1 MTMKKMALS
10 LAVASI
16 SMSAFAQLED
26 ASLKTFSAN
35 TPAKAAEVNQNF
47 TVLKNG
53 INAIAS
59 TVAALSDRVV
69 AIEEYAPNQSVAGRC
84 YRVTGYETELARENN
99 ANSDNPYSSAKGY
112 VHSLQVRN
120 GYVFFDAEN
129 QTGRIS
135 VRRDTVNQYFLES
148 GGGNFTRAD
157 EGEAGDYINTE
168 YMEYNITW
176 SQTNSSVVTQDL
188 EADEGVETI
197 SFTSSKSGDILF
209 GTEIETNGYSSG
221 SKSGEVR
228 LYLLNEMACS
238 EALQGDA
245 ALTTR

>member
-26 ASLKTFSAN
+26 ASLNTFSAN

-84 YRVTGYETELARENN
+84 YSVTSYETELARENS
-99 ANSDNPYSSAKGY
+99 ANPDNPYNSGKGY
-112 VHSLQVRN
+112 VNGLQVKS
-120 GYVFFDAEN
+120 GYLFFDADN
-129 QTGRIS
+129 QTARIS
-135 VRRDTVNQYFLES
+135 VRRDTVSQYFLET
-148 GGGNFTRAD
+148 GD
-157 EGEAGDYINTE
+157 EGASGDLINTE
-168 YMEYNITW
+168 YTDHNITW
-176 SQTNSSVVTQDL
+176 SQTNSSVVTQRNRG
-188 EADEGVETI
+188 ADEGVEEI
-197 SFTSSKSGDILF
+197 AFTSSKSGDVLF
-209 GTEIETNGYSSG
+209 ATHIETNSYSSG
-221 SKSGEVR
+221 AKAAAVE